1 MKNKNSIDETEKF
14 RIGVTQKD
22 LKSRQT
28 TSTLANLQK
37 QNPDIEVYFTK
48 DNSSDTSIS
57 DLLETG
63 EVIEPQDQ
71 ATIKYLS
78 NVKDTN
84 TGEISKP
91 FTIDSKNYQMVRG
104 LNPNKEVVMAVYCFD
119 DMDDAGN
126 NLIHP
131 VEYFEENVVKPVVER
146 EKSTKQPVEE
156 YDYAAAEREYFDKE
170 DLMNYLNLRD
180 LEGYKHFF
188 VNINTGEIVGKFN
201 NYKEMMRSGIKLGP
215 EEDYMGVRQL
225 KSFRAGE
232 YFKEGFSNANKDEVD
247 ENVDISKLKGD
258 VKILIDKM
266 TNMFGKYFAKLDTPV
281 EQSVFLA
288 KIGQL
293 INVPIEKLPQI
304 ISSYKELAKDD
315 PSEAPLTGDSAKPT
329 TESRIIT
336 KKELLESIGGRKV
349 IKKVKVKDI
358 K

>member
-1 MKNKNSIDETEKF
+1 MKNKNNINETEKF
-14 RIGVTQKD
+14 KIGVTQKD
-22 LKSRQT
+22 LKNRQT

-57 DLLETG
+57 DLFETG

-78 NVKDTN
+78 NVKDTK

-91 FTIDSKNYQMVRG
+91 FTIDGKNYQMVRG
-104 LNPNKEVVMAVYCFD
+104 LNPNKEVIMAVYCFD

-126 NLIHP
+126 NIIHT
-131 VEYFEENVVKPVVER
+131 VEQFEENIVKPVFER

-156 YDYAAAEREYFDKE
+156 YDYAAAEREYFDRE

-188 VNINTGEIVGKFN
+188 VNINTGEIVGKFK

-215 EEDYMGVRQL
+215 EEDYMGIRQL

-232 YFKEGFSNANKDEVD
+232 YFKEGFSNANKDDVD

-281 EQSVFLA
+281 EQAVFLA

-304 ISSYKELAKDD
+304 ISSYKEL
-315 PSEAPLTGDSAKPT
+315 SL
-329 TESRIIT
+329 IHI
-336 KKELLESIGGRKV
+336 
-349 IKKVKVKDI
+349 
-358 K
+358 